1 MEQWWRFGKVGEQHM
16 STWWSRRQCS
26 WWRKA
31 FHYSQSH
38 QSCRLAQKKLFSSS
52 IERSDSRKWH
62 FLPLT
67 GKASEG
73 WICNYNARQKYV
85 CGLVQGNFQVGRFR
99 LTSLVVVINCLSVAL
114 SMVTIIWILFFRCF
128 LSLFSLFVISKSPLQ
143 EIKVEG

>member
-38 QSCRLAQKKLFSSS
+38 QSADWHKKLFSTS

-62 FLPLT
+62 FLALT
-67 GKASEG
+67 GKVSEG

-85 CGLVQGNFQVGRFR
+85 CGLVQGNFQMGRFR

-128 LSLFSLFVISKSPLQ
+128 LYLFSLFVISKSPLQ